1 MQTGDDEAM
10 HPVAFDGRELRGAEL
25 NYPTHEKELLAI
37 KEALVKWKY
46 YIENN
51 HVTMILMNH
60 ESLRCM
66 VSVTKP
72 SK

>member
-1 MQTGDDEAM
+1 M
-10 HPVAFDGRELRGAEL
+10 HPVAFDGQKLWGPEL
-25 NYPTHEKELLAI
+25 NYSTHEKELLAM

-51 HVTMILMNH
+51 HITTILMDH
-60 ESLRCM
+60 ESLQYM
-66 VSVTKP
+66 NSVTKP